1 MIYASMV
8 TRKEQIVPKVIDLLR
23 QNSEGVRYSEIVK
36 RIKESFPEIP
46 INTIHGTV
54 WDLDVKRADEIYKAD
69 RGLFRHVSF
78 RGKDE
83 SVKRKLPEKKDIVKE
98 HEFYESFAKYLEGE
112 LDDCTTAIS
121 LGGNKFKDKWGTPD
135 VIGKNESSRSDIIKH
150 ETEIVS
156 AEIKIDDSGLITAF
170 GQACAYKSFS
180 HKVYIVIPK
189 SASEED
195 KSRIESLSLIFGIGL
210 ILFDATN
217 KEDPQFEIR
226 VRPLKHE
233 PDSFYVNKYMKLIET
248 ELFN

>member
-1 MIYASMV
+1 MS
-8 TRKEQIVPKVIDLLR
+8 TKREQIISKVIDLLKENP
-23 QNSEGVRYSEIVK
+23 QGLRYSEIVR
-36 RIKESFPEIP
+36 RIKELLPEIP

-54 WDLDVKRADEIYKAD
+54 WDIDVQKSNEIYKPD

-83 SVKRKLPEKKDIVKE
+83 KIMGSIATEKKGIKE
-98 HEFYESFAKYLEGE
+98 QDFYRSFADYLVGE
-112 LDDCTTAIS
+112 LGDCTKAIP

-189 SASEED
+189 SSSEED
-195 KSRIESLSLIFGIGL
+195 KARIESLCLIFGIGL
-210 ILFDATN
+210 ILFDSSN
-217 KEDPQFEIR
+217 KESPDFEIR
-226 VRPLKHE
+226 VRPFKHE
-233 PDSFYVNKYMKLIET
+233 PDTIYLNKYLKLIES
-248 ELFN
+248 ELFS